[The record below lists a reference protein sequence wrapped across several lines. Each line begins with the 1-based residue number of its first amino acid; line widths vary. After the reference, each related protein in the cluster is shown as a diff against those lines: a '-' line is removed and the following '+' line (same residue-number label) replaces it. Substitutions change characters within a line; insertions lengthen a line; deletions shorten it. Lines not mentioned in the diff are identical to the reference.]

1 MSEGTASATDGSR
14 YAWRE
19 KVDFMIA
26 VCALVTSIASIYL
39 TVVQGDDMQR
49 LVQAQSWPFLGIST
63 GNTRT
68 SQISGEQ
75 ESVITLELDNLGVG
89 PAKIQT
95 FEMWFEGKPVTN
107 NYELMRACCTDIAAG
122 QPVPGTDETPI
133 LTSSA
138 LNRVLRAGQAIT
150 LLQWAK
156 PANHTQAWDR
166 LNKARFGIKHR
177 ICYCSVFD
185 ECWTSD
191 LETTKA
197 TPVKA
202 CPVVEKPYRE

>member
-1 MSEGTASATDGSR
+1 MSEGSAHAANGPR
-14 YAWRE
+14 YGWRE

-68 SQISGEQ
+68 NPADGRQ
-75 ESVITLELDNLGVG
+75 EAVITLELDNLGVG

-95 FEMWFEGKPVTN
+95 FEMWFDGKPVTN

-122 QPVPGTDETPI
+122 KTIPGTDESPI
-133 LTSSA
+133 LTSPA
-138 LNRVLRAGQAIT
+138 ANRVLRAGQSIT

-156 PANHTQAWDR
+156 PTTDAQAWDR
-166 LNKARFGIKHR
+166 LNRARFEIKHR

-191 LETTKA
+191 LESTKA

-202 CPVVEKPYRE
+202 CPAVEKPYRE